1 MSLLPAIP
9 RIPPLWRES
18 RIGLEAAALRRSPV
32 YGGLGVPPGERRPV
46 LLIPGFMAGDL
57 SLGTMSSWLRRAGY
71 CTHRT
76 GIRANFACSEEA
88 CERLEARL
96 EHMAERHG
104 ERVTVIGQSRG
115 GVFAKALAARRPELV
130 EGIVT
135 LGSPTVSQLDVHPL
149 VLAQVG
155 LVSAL
160 GSARVPG
167 MFRWSCL
174 KRRMLQG
181 LPRRDRGPV
190 PGGRRVR
197 RALLQDRRHRQLAR
211 LRRPRGRRARA
222 CPHLPL
228 RHERQRPGLPRRGRR
243 AAPLPRRG
251 SAARGRPP
259 ARCVEPSTAAL
270 RGSVR
275 ATAGPRM
282 SPRSDMVT
290 IEVTFVPPPAGT
302 RPLPSRS

>member
-1 MSLLPAIP
+1 M
-9 RIPPLWRES
+9 
-18 RIGLEAAALRRSPV
+18 
-32 YGGLGVPPGERRPV
+32 

-76 GIRANFACSEEA
+76 GIRANFDCSEEA
-88 CERLEARL
+88 CRRLEARL

-104 ERVTVIGQSRG
+104 ERVIVIGQSRG

-160 GSARVPG
+160 GSAHVPG

-174 KRRMLQG
+174 RGECCKDFRAAIEGPFPEDVGFVALYSKTDGIVNWRACVDPAADELVHVHTSHCGMSVNAQAFHAVAGALHRFRG
-181 LPRRDRGPV
+181 DDPLLADDLPR
-190 PGGRRVR
+190 
-197 RALLQDRRHRQLAR
+197 
-211 LRRPRGRRARA
+211 
-222 CPHLPL
+222 
-228 RHERQRPGLPRRGRR
+228 
-243 AAPLPRRG
+243 AA
-251 SAARGRPP
+251 
-259 ARCVEPSTAAL
+259 
-270 RGSVR
+270 
-275 ATAGPRM
+275 
-282 SPRSDMVT
+282 
-290 IEVTFVPPPAGT
+290 
-302 RPLPSRS
+302 

>member
-9 RIPPLWRES
+9 RFPPLWRES

-32 YGGLGVPPGERRPV
+32 YDGLGVPPGERRPV

-76 GIRANFACSEEA
+76 GIRANLDCSEEA
-88 CERLEARL
+88 CRRLEARL

-104 ERVTVIGQSRG
+104 DRVIVVGQSRG

-160 GSARVPG
+160 GTARVPG

-174 KRRMLQG
+174 RGTCCKSFRDALVGPFPEDVGYVALYSKSDGIVQWRSCLDPAADELVEVSASHCGMGVNAQAFLAVAGALQRFRG
-181 LPRRDRGPV
+181 DDPLLADDLPR
-190 PGGRRVR
+190 
-197 RALLQDRRHRQLAR
+197 
-211 LRRPRGRRARA
+211 
-222 CPHLPL
+222 
-228 RHERQRPGLPRRGRR
+228 
-243 AAPLPRRG
+243 AA
-251 SAARGRPP
+251 
-259 ARCVEPSTAAL
+259 
-270 RGSVR
+270 
-275 ATAGPRM
+275 
-282 SPRSDMVT
+282 
-290 IEVTFVPPPAGT
+290 
-302 RPLPSRS
+302 